1 VEEEEERA
9 MRDVSELDRSD
20 LLARLHAAL
29 ESVETTRSLVSE
41 IRAAEPL
48 RHPRPELAG
57 VVELVGRA
65 RELLRTVILDE
76 AA

>member
-1 VEEEEERA
+1 
-9 MRDVSELDRSD
+9 MRDVNELDRSD

-29 ESVETTRSLVSE
+29 ESVETTRNLVAE
-41 IRAAEPL
+41 IRLAEPL

-65 RELLRTVILDE
+65 RELLRSVIVDE

>member
-1 VEEEEERA
+1 MREESE

-29 ESVETTRSLVSE
+29 ESVETTRDLVTE
-41 IRAAEPL
+41 IRQAEPL
-48 RHPRPELAG
+48 AHPRPELAG

-65 RELLRTVILDE
+65 RELLRTVIVDE